1 MQPGNSIYLNI
12 VDKIKRANG
21 FPFALFIWG
30 ALP

>member
-1 MQPGNSIYLNI
+1 LNI

-21 FPFALFIWG
+21 FPFALFVWG